1 MLVAICDDEK
11 IFRDELKS
19 FLLKYKTNNHLCID
33 ICQFSNGEDLLN
45 SNEIFDIVFL
55 DYQMPGLDGMEVARK
70 LRSKNI
76 ICNIVFVTNYP
87 QFVFESFEVQPYR
100 FYVKP
105 LEEKQLISLM
115 NTFIAQQ
122 KLLSPIVVIN
132 DNEQKTVS
140 AKDIMYLE
148 GDGKYCT
155 IRTATLFNIEYENTV
170 FIDLVVNVAICS
182 LLIIICQTK
191 FGTKIQQLINWIPK
205 SGKRLVLVALII
217 SMILLSLVFDNNYFG
232 DENVWFEFVQKSIIL
247 GTILLLV
254 IVGVSVCIM
263 LSNNQL
269 KQLTANYEQQILAQA
284 EHYKRL
290 AESNHELRRFKH
302 DFKNMSIAI
311 EKMLDSEEHKE
322 ALQLFQQYNHTLDH
336 SNRFPVMYDTGNGIA
351 DALLSDK
358 QQKAFACNCNI
369 VFQGSIPMKYLM
381 PTDICVILGNT
392 LDNAIEACEKFQ
404 TKEPLTITVTCNCN
418 SGFMFLSITNPIT
431 ERVNISNNHIATT
444 KENKTLHGFG
454 LYSLHSVV
462 QKYDGNIELK
472 STDTTFTANID
483 LCLAN

>member
-1 MLVAICDDEK
+1 MNFLFICESLIYIVCLSIILTKILNYEFKKRSYRSILSIYFIILSVMCFSNDTLMYSIHALFPLFNLIILCL
-11 IFRDELKS
+11 IFRNIKLS
-19 FLLKYKTNNHLCID
+19 IIIQTYTCIY
-33 ICQFSNGEDLLN
+33 CVNT
-45 SNEIFDIVFL
+45 
-55 DYQMPGLDGMEVARK
+55 
-70 LRSKNI
+70 I
-76 ICNIVFVTNYP
+76 IALF
-87 QFVFESFEVQPYR
+87 
-100 FYVKP
+100 
-105 LEEKQLISLM
+105 IS
-115 NTFIAQQ
+115 
-122 KLLSPIVVIN
+122 
-132 DNEQKTVS
+132 
-140 AKDIMYLE
+140 
-148 GDGKYCT
+148 
-155 IRTATLFNIEYENTV
+155 TLFNIEYENTI

-191 FGTKIQQLINWIPK
+191 FGTKIQQLIDWIPK
-205 SGKRLVLVALII
+205 SGKRLALVALII
-217 SMILLSLVFDNNYFG
+217 SMVLLSLVFDNNYFG
-232 DENVWFEFVQKSIIL
+232 DKNIWFEFVQKSIIL

-263 LSNNQL
+263 LSNSQL

-290 AESNHELRRFKH
+290 AESNYELRRFKH

-311 EKMLDSEEHKE
+311 EKLLDDKEHAE
-322 ALQLFQQYNHTLDH
+322 ALQLFKQYNNTLES
-336 SNRFPVMYDTGNGIA
+336 SNRSPIMYDTGNGIA

-358 QQKAFACNCNI
+358 QQKALACNCNI
-369 VFQGSIPMKYLM
+369 VFQGAIPVNYLM

-404 TKEPLTITVTCNCN
+404 TKETLTITVTCNCN
-418 SGFMFLSITNPIT
+418 SGFLFLSITNPIT

-462 QKYDGNIELK
+462 KKYDGKIELQ